1 MNTNWGTRVGVV
13 IVFFG
18 IHLFAGVVM
27 SADVGGLWTKTTDP
41 YPDNVALFYFE
52 NNKVKVIGYSRLQE
66 RKILWF
72 AEGTVEASEVKCF
85 YHYSVDAMPEDWEQ
99 EGTMQL
105 KLSDDGNYMNGAAT
119 SISKT
124 WSGRI
129 EFRRIK
135 LMAPNF
141 ATSPKA
147 PVPANQKKL
156 ALQHEAR

>member
-1 MNTNWGTRVGVV
+1 MNTHWGIRVA

-18 IHLFAGVVM
+18 IHLFAGVAL
-27 SADVGGLWTKTTDP
+27 STNVGGLWTKTTDP

-52 NNKVKVIGYSRLQE
+52 NNKVKAIGYSRLQE

-72 AEGTVEASEVKCF
+72 AEGIIEASDVKCF
-85 YHYSVDAMPEDWEQ
+85 YHYSVDAMPEEWEQ

-105 KLSDDGNYMNGAAT
+105 TLSDDGNFMSGTAT
-119 SISKT
+119 SISGA

-129 EFRRIK
+129 EFRRIQ

-141 ATSPKA
+141 ATNRISPGS
-147 PVPANQKKL
+147 PN
-156 ALQHEAR
+156 